1 MKEYIEREALMGKQW
16 ECRTADIDGETYGDL
31 RDIADLIAEFPAA
44 DVVSKGAYD
53 QVAWERDVAIQQLR
67 EDYGVSLGEKKAA
80 DVVEVVRC
88 GNCKFCVT
96 HKAVPHCIKAFAQ
109 PEVEPMDF
117 CSYGERKNNHEQTD

>member
-1 MKEYIEREALMGKQW
+1 MKEYIERSKEFVQGAVD
-16 ECRTADIDGETYGDL
+16 CCSPHTP
-31 RDIADLIAEFPAA
+31 IAIKVKLYLE
-44 DVVSKGAYD
+44 
-53 QVAWERDVAIQQLR
+53 QQP
-67 EDYGVSLGEKKAA
+67 AA

-109 PEVEPMDF
+109 PEVGLMDF